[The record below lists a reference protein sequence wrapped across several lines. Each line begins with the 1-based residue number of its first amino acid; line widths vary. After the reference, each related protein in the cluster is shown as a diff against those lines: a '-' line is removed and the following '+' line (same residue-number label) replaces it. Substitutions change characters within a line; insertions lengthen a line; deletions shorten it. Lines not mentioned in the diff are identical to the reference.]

1 MEIFFKIFLTIHVI
15 AGIIGLFTGS
25 INLVRK
31 KGDKTH
37 QSIGRIFTYGM
48 ITTGFSGLIM
58 TLLHP
63 SYFLFIVSI
72 FTIYLIGTGNR
83 YIHLKLL
90 AREQG
95 PKVIDWVLT
104 IGMLLMGIAFLGL
117 GITNLIEGNNFGIVP
132 IAFGVIG
139 LVGVKEDFTNYRGK
153 SKTKNYW
160 LLIHIGRMTGGYI
173 AASTAFLVVNL
184 KHLPINIP
192 PTIAWLLPTA
202 ILTPL
207 IFVWTRKHK
216 VK

>member
-1 MEIFFKIFLTIHVI
+1 MEILFKIFFTIHVI
-15 AGIIGLFTGS
+15 AGTIGLITGS

-37 QSIGRIFTYGM
+37 KSIGRIFTYGM

-58 TLLHP
+58 TLIHP
-63 SYFLFIVSI
+63 SYFLFIVSV

-83 YIHLKLL
+83 YIYLKLL
-90 AREQG
+90 AREQS
-95 PKVIDWVLT
+95 PKVIDWALT
-104 IGMLLMGIAFLGL
+104 IGMLVMGFGFLGL
-117 GITNLIEGNNFGIVP
+117 GVTNLIEGNNFGIVP
-132 IAFGVIG
+132 IVFGIIG
-139 LVGVKEDFTNYRGK
+139 LLGVKEDFNNYRGK
-153 SKTKNYW
+153 PKTKNYW

-184 KHLPINIP
+184 KNFPIDIP
-192 PTIAWLLPTA
+192 PTLAWLLPTM

-216 VK
+216 MK